1 MGNFYGLIGAFQT
14 NERRYIDYVDGSIMT
29 DGYMNSVSNQ
39 VFKELNILSFLRHF
53 CSNQHYP
60 TSSVNILF
68 LFEFKLKFEMVHR
81 LGLDVVILDLPIY

>member
-39 VFKELNILSFLRHF
+39 VFKELHI
-53 CSNQHYP
+53 
-60 TSSVNILF
+60 
-68 LFEFKLKFEMVHR
+68 
-81 LGLDVVILDLPIY
+81 